1 MHHIP
6 SLLERLRG
14 RLVVSCQARAGEPL
28 HGPEHMT
35 AMALSAIAG
44 GAGGIRC
51 EGPDDI
57 RAIRAATDLP
67 IIGLWKSGH
76 DGVYI
81 TPTLDHAVQV
91 AEAGADL
98 VAIDATA
105 RPRPDGRTVT
115 ETIAELASRGVAVMA
130 DVATLD
136 EGIAAARAGAV
147 VVGTT
152 LSGYTPETAGSPGP
166 DVELVAALAGAL
178 DVPVFAEGR
187 ISTPAQLAA
196 AFDAGAW
203 SVVVGGA
210 ITRPA
215 TITAA
220 FVLKLLSILT
230 PRRFTCGR
238 ECHETRLFQLLLFV

>member
-1 MHHIP
+1 MRTMHHIP
-6 SLLERLRG
+6 SLLELLRG

-28 HGPEHMT
+28 HGPAHMT

-51 EGPDDI
+51 EGPEDI
-57 RAIRAATDLP
+57 AAIRGVTDLP
-67 IIGLWKSGH
+67 LIGLWKAGH

-81 TPTLDHAVQV
+81 TPTLDHALQV
-91 AEAGADL
+91 ADAGADL
-98 VAIDATA
+98 VAVDATG
-105 RPRPDGRTVT
+105 RPRPDGRTLG
-115 ETIAELASRGVAVMA
+115 ETIAELTAHGVAVMA
-130 DVATLD
+130 DVSTLD

-152 LSGYTPETAGSPGP
+152 LSGYTPQTAGSPAP
-166 DVELVAALAGAL
+166 DLALVAALAGAV

-187 ISTPAQLAA
+187 IQTPEQLAA

-215 TITAA
+215 SITAG
-220 FVLKLLSILT
+220 FVEAI
-230 PRRFTCGR
+230 PAGAGHGAAARRI
-238 ECHETRLFQLLLFV
+238 HA

>member
-6 SLLERLRG
+6 SLLDRLRG

-51 EGPDDI
+51 EGPDDV
-57 RAIRAATDLP
+57 RAIRSATDLP
-67 IIGLWKSGH
+67 LIGLWKAGH
-76 DGVYI
+76 EGVYI
-81 TPTLDHAVQV
+81 TPTLEHALQV

-105 RPRPDGRTVT
+105 RPRPDGRTLE
-115 ETIAELASRGVAVMA
+115 ETIAELTARGVAVMA
-130 DVATLD
+130 DVSTLD
-136 EGIAAARAGAV
+136 EGIAAARAGAA

-152 LSGYTPETAGSPGP
+152 LSGYTPETAGVPGP
-166 DVELVAALAGAL
+166 DVALVAALVRAV
-178 DVPVFAEGR
+178 DVPVVAEGR
-187 ISTPAQLAA
+187 IQTPGQLAA

-203 SVVVGGA
+203 AVVVGGA

-215 TITAA
+215 SITAG
-220 FVLKLLSILT
+220 FVDAI
-230 PRRFTCGR
+230 PADAGR
-238 ECHETRLFQLLLFV
+238 GAAERGRLHV

>member
-1 MHHIP
+1 MRTMHHIP

-28 HGPEHMT
+28 HGPAHMT

-57 RAIRAATDLP
+57 RAIRGATDLP

-81 TPTLDHAVQV
+81 TPTLEHAVQV

-147 VVGTT
+147 VIGTT
-152 LSGYTPETAGSPGP
+152 LSGYTPETAGSSGP
-166 DVELVAALAGAL
+166 DVGLVAALAGAL

-187 ISTPAQLAA
+187 ISTPAQLTA
-196 AFDAGAW
+196 AFEAGAW

-220 FVLKLLSILT
+220 FVDAI
-230 PRRFTCGR
+230 PADAG
-238 ECHETRLFQLLLFV
+238 TRAVARGDVHV